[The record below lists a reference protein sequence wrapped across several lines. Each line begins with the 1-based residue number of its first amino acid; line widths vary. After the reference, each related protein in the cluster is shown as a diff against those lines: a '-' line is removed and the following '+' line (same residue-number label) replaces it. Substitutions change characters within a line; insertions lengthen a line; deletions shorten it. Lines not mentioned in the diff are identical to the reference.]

1 MGTFG
6 GNRSINSCIIP
17 CTFELTAPKSAWIV
31 ENVESTSILNLA
43 YSSSCNLVADAT
55 GAGLVTDAI
64 GTDLVADPT
73 DFGLV
78 ADGTC
83 AGFLSSSSTLISFF
97 GGVQIN
103 HFIIGWSCHESS

>member
-1 MGTFG
+1 
-6 GNRSINSCIIP
+6 
-17 CTFELTAPKSAWIV
+17 
-31 ENVESTSILNLA
+31 
-43 YSSSCNLVADAT
+43 
-55 GAGLVTDAI
+55 
-64 GTDLVADPT
+64 LVADPT